1 MLAVSSVGPITVAL
15 QTALQAS
22 IPISLDLGW
31 RLRNAS
37 VTTFLYTP
45 DRMTLDGFNSARA
58 SGKCGRD
65 HVPLAIPKDVG
76 CVTGLVRRLSS
87 PNPPGHVMDFSI
99 PDPLR
104 ETLKKV
110 RKFLMDEVYPL
121 EVDLLSRPF
130 RELLPTL
137 TAKRDRVREMG
148 LFTPQV
154 PKDHGGAG
162 LKFMEHALLSEE
174 LGRTPL
180 GHFVF
185 NCQAPDAGNME
196 ILHDFG
202 TPSRKRR
209 GSSRWWPGKFAVAS
223 R

>member
-1 MLAVSSVGPITVAL
+1 
-15 QTALQAS
+15 
-22 IPISLDLGW
+22 
-31 RLRNAS
+31 
-37 VTTFLYTP
+37 
-45 DRMTLDGFNSARA
+45 
-58 SGKCGRD
+58 
-65 HVPLAIPKDVG
+65 
-76 CVTGLVRRLSS
+76 
-87 PNPPGHVMDFSI
+87 MDFSI

-202 TPSRKRR
+202 STSRKRR